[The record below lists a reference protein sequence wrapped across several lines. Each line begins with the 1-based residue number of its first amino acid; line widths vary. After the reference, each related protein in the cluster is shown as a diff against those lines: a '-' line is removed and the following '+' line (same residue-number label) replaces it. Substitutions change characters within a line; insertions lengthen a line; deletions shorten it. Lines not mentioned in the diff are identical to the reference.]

1 MDIKNGITHSHDVR
15 VNKEYADWIVDI
27 KRRYRNAQIKA
38 AIRVNSDQLYF
49 NWCLGRDLVLLRAE
63 ERWGKGVVEQV
74 ALDLQAEFPASKGF
88 SATNLFYMK
97 KWFLFYV
104 TYGRFEKVQQA
115 AGELPNATGFSPR
128 NLWLMR
134 QWFLFYCSDAHF
146 TNLSA
151 QFKSGERKLNQAG
164 SQLERQKLKQVA
176 SQLEGQK
183 LKQVDS
189 EIQFPCRRGKSS
201 SEKRNGR
208 QNNWHPRLQ
217 EQGRRIG
224 PICH

>member
-15 VNKEYADWIVDI
+15 VNKQYADWIVDI
-27 KRRYRNAQIKA
+27 KKRYRNAQIKA
-38 AIRVNSDQLYF
+38 AIRVNSEQLYF

-74 ALDLQAEFPASKGF
+74 SLDLRAEF
-88 SATNLFYMK
+88 
-97 KWFLFYV
+97 
-104 TYGRFEKVQQA
+104 
-115 AGELPNATGFSPR
+115 PNATGFSPR

-164 SQLERQKLKQVA
+164 SQLE
-176 SQLEGQK
+176 GQK

-189 EIQFPCRRGKSS
+189 EIQFPPFFGLVSWMHHVLIIQKCETSMKPFSMLKRSS
-201 SEKRNGR
+201 KRT
-208 QNNWHPRLQ
+208 
-217 EQGRRIG
+217 
-224 PICH
+224 